1 MQLATIS
8 MEAGEWMKAAHTEK
22 YRQIGLKISYYRKFK
37 GMTQEQ
43 LAEKLNKTAGYIGAV
58 EAPNVDRA
66 ISLDTLF
73 DIADILEVPAYKF
86 LEF

>member
-1 MQLATIS
+1 
-8 MEAGEWMKAAHTEK
+8 MKATYKEK
-22 YRQIGLKISYYRKFK
+22 YRRLGLKISYYRKYK
-37 GMTQEQ
+37 DMTQEQ
-43 LAEKLNKTAGYIGAV
+43 LAEKLNKNSAFIGAV
-58 EAPNVDRA
+58 EAPNIDRA